1 MENNL
6 NNKLRKLEDLAS
18 MFGDGDDKKEKC
30 ELDIKT
36 LVPFNNHPFKLY
48 EGQRLDDMV
57 QSIKELG
64 VLLPIIVRMKS
75 LEKYEILSGHN
86 RVNAAKMAGLEKV
99 PAIIKENLSDDEA
112 LLIVT
117 ETNLMQR
124 SFSDLSISEKAKSLK
139 VHYDALSNQG
149 MRTDILEQI
158 KICLNA
164 YDFNDNST
172 SSQFGTKLRTSEK
185 LGEKYSLSRN
195 SVARY
200 IKINELS
207 SDLLKQVDEGDI
219 PFIAGVELAF
229 LKESE
234 QTDLFE
240 IMVEEEYKVDL
251 KKSKM
256 LKEESQKNNLTPD
269 RIRLILSGELD
280 KKKKKDGMK
289 IKVNE
294 EVVEKYFKGK
304 NVKEIEKT
312 IALALEKYFQELDE
326 KE

>member
-1 MENNL
+1 MGETGI
-6 NNKLRKLEDLAS
+6 NKLKSLEAMAQL
-18 MFGDGDDKKEKC
+18 FGDDKKENNKC

-158 KICLNA
+158 KMHLNA
-164 YDFNDNST
+164 DDFNDNST
-172 SSQFGTKLRTSEK
+172 SCQFDTKLRTDEK
-185 LGEKYSLSRN
+185 LGEKYNLSQS
-195 SVARY
+195 SVARF
-200 IKINELS
+200 IKINELN
-207 SDLLKQVDEGDI
+207 SDLLEQVDKGDI
-219 PFIAGVELAF
+219 PFMAGVNIAF
-229 LKESE
+229 LKEEE
-234 QTDLFE
+234 QQDLFE
-240 IMVEEEYKVDL
+240 ILSEEEYKIDL
-251 KKSKM
+251 KKSKA
-256 LKEESQKNNLTPD
+256 LKEESRNSNLTPD

-280 KKKKKDGMK
+280 KKKKKGDVSIK
-289 IKVNE
+289 IKE
-294 EVVEKYFKGK
+294 ETIQTYFKGK
-304 NVKEIEKT
+304 NNKEIQET
-312 IALALEKYFQELDE
+312 IAKAIVKYFEGVEL
-326 KE
+326 

>member
-1 MENNL
+1 ME
-6 NNKLRKLEDLAS
+6 NKLRKLEDLAS

-36 LVPFNNHPFKLY
+36 LVPFNNHPFRLY
-48 EGQRLDDMV
+48 QGERLNDMV

-86 RVNAAKMAGLEKV
+86 RVNAAKLAGLEKV
-99 PAIIKENLSDDEA
+99 PAIIKENLSDNEA

-158 KICLNA
+158 KMHLNA
-164 YDFNDNST
+164 DDFNDNST
-172 SSQFGTKLRTSEK
+172 SSPLETKLRTDEK
-185 LGEKYSLSRN
+185 LGKNYNLSRN
-195 SVARY
+195 SIARY
-200 IKINELS
+200 IKINELNT
-207 SDLLKQVDEGDI
+207 DLLEQVDEGNI
-219 PFIAGVELAF
+219 PFYAGVNLAF

-256 LKEESQKNNLTPD
+256 LKEESRNNNLTPD

-289 IKVNE
+289 IKIKE
-294 EVVEKYFKGK
+294 EVIGKYFKGK
-304 NVKEIEKT
+304 NAKEIEKT
-312 IALALEKYFQELDE
+312 IALALEKYFEGVE
-326 KE
+326 NAEEENY